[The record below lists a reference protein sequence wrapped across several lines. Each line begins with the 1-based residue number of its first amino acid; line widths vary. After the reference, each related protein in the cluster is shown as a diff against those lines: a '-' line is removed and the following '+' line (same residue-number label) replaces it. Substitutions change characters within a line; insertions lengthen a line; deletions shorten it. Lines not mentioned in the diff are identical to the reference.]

1 MKSSPAYDE
10 LKTILD
16 NVRTPERLN
25 DHPWTGS
32 LVVVQGV
39 LDDKSLGQMGP
50 GYQLIS
56 VLGSLFIQMMP
67 STPPLRG
74 KRLDTRWGQFGMLA
88 AEYFGPFLYRTP
100 SCTSLRDAG
109 GRIDQAIPFFIFGK
123 SGYDVPESV
132 ACRYR
137 LFDDDTE
144 PAPVS
149 TLSDWHTMGLQ
160 RLAELFLEHE
170 KHLSQ
175 KLSRVSPILHPLN
188 PQKDGVNPDMSAEST
203 SPRHSRRPA
212 KRGWRWGCLVL
223 VLLILVGLFF
233 VGNKAWYIYQDA
245 KAVKADL
252 DRIQTLLKNNPGM
265 ATFGQAGPLLSSS
278 RQDWTVLQTDVG
290 PYLWMGKYLTWVPT
304 YGGDLSQIQPL
315 SDMANALLATADES
329 AQAVT
334 PLWQAVYGQK
344 QTPKLSALTQLLEQ
358 AQPHVSKAVSDLNDV
373 IAARGKLNIAQ
384 LSPDIRSLVTDKI
397 DPNLPLLQ
405 EGLTF
410 AMVLPKLAGASS
422 SGPQTYLIFFQNED
436 ELRATGGFLTDVGTI
451 VVKDGDVLSS
461 NFEDSYALDDLT
473 KPYPLAPWQL
483 EQYMDAHM
491 LLLRDSNWSPDFPTS
506 AALAE
511 TLYAYTRFHTSD
523 GIVAID
529 QHAVQMLLTVLG
541 PMTVE
546 GVPYPISSKNV
557 IAYMRAAKY
566 GNGTEQFDPT
576 HRKDFIATLGDAILA
591 QITSGQNISLESL
604 MKVLV
609 DALNQKHILLQVADP
624 TLKTLLA
631 GQGWDGAIRPDQGDF
646 LMVVD
651 SNIGFTKNSTIVESK
666 FTYDIDLSNPA
677 APIANLRI
685 EQTNHATGDIPC
697 LAHAVGPVSHSYQ
710 DFVDR
715 CYWDY
720 LRVYGPAGTQLL
732 HATPH
737 AVPGNAMLDGVGVP
751 ARVDVLRE
759 GIAGVQSYGT
769 LVLVPT
775 SASIET
781 DFQFA
786 LPASVVQ
793 TSADKKTQ
801 IYNLHVQKQPGTL
814 AIPINICVR
823 LPGGAALV
831 NATTGGKFDS
841 GQWCMS
847 GDLSTDIQVTLA
859 FSVP

>member
-1 MKSSPAYDE
+1 MAQIQ
-10 LKTILD
+10 IL
-16 NVRTPERLN
+16 
-25 DHPWTGS
+25 
-32 LVVVQGV
+32 
-39 LDDKSLGQMGP
+39 
-50 GYQLIS
+50 
-56 VLGSLFIQMMP
+56 
-67 STPPLRG
+67 
-74 KRLDTRWGQFGMLA
+74 
-88 AEYFGPFLYRTP
+88 
-100 SCTSLRDAG
+100 
-109 GRIDQAIPFFIFGK
+109 
-123 SGYDVPESV
+123 
-132 ACRYR
+132 
-137 LFDDDTE
+137 
-144 PAPVS
+144 
-149 TLSDWHTMGLQ
+149 
-160 RLAELFLEHE
+160 
-170 KHLSQ
+170 
-175 KLSRVSPILHPLN
+175 
-188 PQKDGVNPDMSAEST
+188 SAEST

-233 VGNKAWYIYQDA
+233 AGNKAWHIYQDA

-252 DRIQTLLKNNPGM
+252 DKIQTLIKNKPGM
-265 ATFGQAGPLLSSS
+265 ATFGQAVPLLSSS
-278 RQDWTVLQTDVG
+278 RQDWTVLQTDVE

-315 SDMANALLATADES
+315 SDMASALLATAGES

-344 QTPKLSALTQLLEQ
+344 QTPKLSTLTQLLVQ
-358 AQPHVSKAVSDLNDV
+358 AQPHVSEAASDLNDV
-373 IAARGKLNIAQ
+373 ITARGKLNIAQ

-405 EGLTF
+405 KGLTF
-410 AMVLPKLAGASS
+410 AMALPKLAGASS
-422 SGPQTYLIFFQNED
+422 SGPQTYLVFFQNED

-473 KPYPLAPWQL
+473 KPYPPAPWQL
-483 EQYMDAHM
+483 EQYMDAYR

-546 GVPYPISSKNV
+546 GVPYPISSENV
-557 IAYMRAAKY
+557 IAYMRAAKSNS
-566 GNGTEQFDPT
+566 GNQPYDPA
-576 HRKDFIATLGDAILA
+576 HRKDFIATLGEAILER
-591 QITSGQNISLESL
+591 ITSGQVISLQSL
-604 MKVLV
+604 SNVLL
-609 DALNQKHILLQVADP
+609 DALNQKHLLLQSNDP
-624 TLKTLLA
+624 ALTTLLSN
-631 GQGWDGAIRPDQGDF
+631 QGWDGAIRPGTGDF

-651 SNIGFTKNSTIVESK
+651 SNVGFTKTNAVIGSNYS
-666 FTYDIDLSNPA
+666 YDVDLSRLKDPTANLNIIQTNNATGNAVCKPLHGGNTLSYQSEIDL
-677 APIANLRI
+677 
-685 EQTNHATGDIPC
+685 
-697 LAHAVGPVSHSYQ
+697 
-710 DFVDR
+710 

-823 LPGGAALV
+823 LPAGAALV
-831 NATTGGKFDS
+831 NATLGGKFDS

-859 FSVP
+859 FIIP